1 MIMLSDDIDD
11 DCADDFDDD
20 IDEKFCSTQLTRT
33 YFQSPLW
40 KQELVPIQPQSS
52 FW

>member
-20 IDEKFCSTQLTRT
+20 IDEKFCSTQLTLT
-33 YFQSPLW
+33 YFQSPL
-40 KQELVPIQPQSS
+40 
-52 FW
+52 